1 MQCSRYWLK
10 MTTNTVALGALD
22 SEGQRLVREYDLTRP
37 VKFRHVRW
45 LSLYSF
51 IMCCCQGV
59 CLNLIRSCVCSVT
72 GCEGL
77 PSRHLAWC
85 AWSSRR
91 NMLMCVPSFQIETG
105 LVVFPACFIIS
116 DVFRRAW
123 ELLTS
128 SWLVVVIDL
137 VDFADFVID
146 WVARYQKRQRMA
158 DQDVSEAGRWVRSP
172 ENGTHSVRLC
182 QSYDLS
188 PQLGS
193 VENFES
199 KVQSGIGP
207 ASGAGGF
214 KWGRTSWAV

>member
-10 MTTNTVALGALD
+10 MTTNTEALGALD
-22 SEGQRLVREYDLTRP
+22 SEVQRLVREYDLTRP

-137 VDFADFVID
+137 VWFCWLRHWLSGQISKTSTDGWSRRFGS
-146 WVARYQKRQRMA
+146 RQMS
-158 DQDVSEAGRWVRSP
+158 QEPGEWNTQCETLP
-172 ENGTHSVRLC
+172 KLWSVT
-182 QSYDLS
+182 
-188 PQLGS
+188 PTWI
-193 VENFES
+193 
-199 KVQSGIGP
+199 SG
-207 ASGAGGF
+207 
-214 KWGRTSWAV
+214 KLWK